1 MLECRKERE
10 GENMRKLLLSELMSK
25 SGGRRCPITSEC
37 DLRPLAFRGHE
48 LTLRVK
54 SRSLLAVS
62 HMRWDVCVE
71 YVFEKILVPK
81 NKTSKTSYEWMN
93 KQNKQHIGI

>member
-54 SRSLLAVS
+54 SRSLLSVGFHRSFS
-62 HMRWDVCVE
+62 HEMGCLCGICFRE
-71 YVFEKILVPK
+71 NISAEKQ
-81 NKTSKTSYEWMN
+81 N
-93 KQNKQHIGI
+93 KQNKL